1 MRRKKRKRQSIW
13 PRLAA
18 VAVLALALWLL
29 LTNVVFVIRNVL
41 IDGAGEIPPEDVLR
55 LSGIR
60 LGSPMGRV
68 NEDEVHLAVESDG
81 RLAYVGLEKRYPNG
95 LLLKVRLRSHDAVVL
110 QGGKVLVLDSDGY
123 VAQVADHMPEEQI
136 PYVSGLRASYNLLG
150 RQVDTADGRCAAM
163 SAILKALKARG
174 ATQYASEISVEDI
187 EDLRIISRTG
197 ITVLLGNAEN
207 MSDKIAWMAGALAD
221 LEARGE
227 TSGRLD
233 VVGGVKADFRPEVS
247 PSPDPQL
254 YGYDPANATPSPTPD
269 GATPT
274 PVPAS

>member
-1 MRRKKRKRQSIW
+1 MRGKKRKRQSIW
-13 PRLAA
+13 PKLAA

-60 LGSPMGRV
+60 LGSPMSQL
-68 NEDEVHLAVESDG
+68 NENEVRLAVESDG
-81 RLAYVGLEKRYPNG
+81 RLAFVGLEKRYPNG

-163 SAILKALKARG
+163 SAILKALKDRG
-174 ATQYASEISVEDI
+174 AMQYASEISVEDI

-197 ITVLLGNAEN
+197 ITVLLGLQTFV
-207 MSDKIAWMAGALAD
+207 II
-221 LEARGE
+221 
-227 TSGRLD
+227 
-233 VVGGVKADFRPEVS
+233 GGVVKLIPLTGVTMPFVS
-247 PSPDPQL
+247 
-254 YGYDPANATPSPTPD
+254 YGGTSLISSLCLIGLLQGVASLNEDNLREDMRLATL
-269 GATPT
+269 G
-274 PVPAS
+274 